1 MKAPINPWEVPKK
14 VKNVAEEKV
23 VSRLSRGRQSAFD
36 RFPLLFTL
44 LATFGLVT
52 TLYGMEHLI
61 DKVSWLAN
69 NPVISL
75 VVGLLLLVV
84 TGALYKKL

>member
-1 MKAPINPWEVPKK
+1 MAEIFKAPKK
-14 VKNVAEEKV
+14 VKDVAEKKL
-23 VSRLSRGRQSAFD
+23 VSKLSQRRQSAFE

-44 LATFGLVT
+44 LATFGVVI

-69 NPVISL
+69 NPAISL
-75 VVGLLLLVV
+75 AVGLALLIL

>member
-1 MKAPINPWEVPKK
+1 MRIWGAPKRVKDIATHNPVMD
-14 VKNVAEEKV
+14 
-23 VSRLSRGRQSAFD
+23 RLAHGRQNAFQ

-44 LATFGLVT
+44 LATFGVVT

-75 VVGLLLLVV
+75 VVGLMLLIL
-84 TGALYKKL
+84 TGTLYKKL